1 MSNVVLSIFISLTGV
16 LEVPVSIFLLLKFAW
31 ITLFLLRI
39 D

>member
-16 LEVPVSIFLLLKFAW
+16 LEVPVSISLLLKFAW